1 MSELGAQRHHA
12 RERALEIFYEAT
24 LKGRDVATIVNALPV
39 RPDEYTVALLTA
51 AEMNQER
58 ANSLISRF
66 AIDWPLERIAIVD
79 RLVMTL
85 AIGELLTED
94 APPKAVV
101 LDEAVELAKVYS
113 TEGSASFVNGVL
125 SACADSLNTES

>member
-1 MSELGAQRHHA
+1 VSELGVQRHRS

-24 LKGRDVATIVNALPV
+24 IKGRDIATVVNQLPLRPDSYTIELLTSAEKNLATANAL
-39 RPDEYTVALLTA
+39 
-51 AEMNQER
+51 
-58 ANSLISRF
+58 ISQF
-66 AIDWPLERIAIVD
+66 AIDWPIERIAIVD

-85 AIGELLTED
+85 AIGELLLEE

-113 TEGSASFVNGVL
+113 TDGSPSFVNGVL
-125 SACADSLNTES
+125 AACAEHLNT

>member
-1 MSELGAQRHHA
+1 MSELGTKRHHS

-24 LKGRDVATIVNALPV
+24 IKERSVPMVLSQLPV
-39 RPDEYTVALLTA
+39 QPDEYAIALLTSA
-51 AEMNQER
+51 SAHQER
-58 ANSLISRF
+58 ANELISRF
-66 AIDWPLERIAIVD
+66 SIDWPLERLAVVD

-85 AIGELLTED
+85 AIGEMLMD
-94 APPKAVV
+94 DPPPAPVI

-125 SACADSLNTES
+125 AACAEHLNK

>member
-1 MSELGAQRHHA
+1 VSELGAQRHQA

-24 LKGRDVATIVNALPV
+24 LKQRDVATIVNALSV
-39 RPDEYTVALLTA
+39 RPDEYTVALLVA
-51 AEMNQER
+51 AEQHQER
-58 ANSLISRF
+58 ANSLISKF
-66 AIDWPLERIAIVD
+66 SIDWPLERMAIVD

-85 AIGELLTED
+85 AIGELLMTD

-113 TEGSASFVNGVL
+113 TEGSPSFVNGVL
-125 SACADSLNTES
+125 SACAEQLDSES

>member
-24 LKGRDVATIVNALPV
+24 IKERTIAEVLNQLGI
-39 RPDEYTVALLTA
+39 RPDEYTVAILLS
-51 AEMNQER
+51 AEQNQEK
-58 ANSLISRF
+58 ANELISEF
-66 AIDWPLERIAIVD
+66 AVDWTLDRIAIVD
-79 RLVMTL
+79 RLVMTM
-85 AIGELLTED
+85 AVGEMLMEN

-113 TEGSASFVNGVL
+113 TDGSPSFVNGVL
-125 SACADSLNTES
+125 SSIAEKLLK

>member
-1 MSELGAQRHHA
+1 MSELGTKRHHS

-24 LKGRDVATIVNALPV
+24 IKERSVATVLNQLPV
-39 RPDEYTVALLTA
+39 QPDAYTIALLTSA
-51 AEMNQER
+51 AAHQER
-58 ANSLISRF
+58 ANELISRF
-66 AIDWPLERIAIVD
+66 SIDWPLERLAMVD

-85 AIGELLTED
+85 AIGEMLMD
-94 APPKAVV
+94 DPPPAPVI

-125 SACADSLNTES
+125 AACAEHLNL

>member
-24 LKGRDVATIVNALPV
+24 IKERTIAEVLNQLGI
-39 RPDEYTVALLTA
+39 RPDEYTVAILVS
-51 AEMNQER
+51 AEQNQQK
-58 ANSLISRF
+58 ANELISEF
-66 AIDWPLERIAIVD
+66 AVDWTLDRIAIVD
-79 RLVMTL
+79 RLVMTM
-85 AIGELLTED
+85 AVGEMLMEN

-113 TEGSASFVNGVL
+113 TDGSPSFVNGVL
-125 SACADSLNTES
+125 SSIAEKLLK

>member
-1 MSELGAQRHHA
+1 LSELGTKRHHS

-24 LKGRDVATIVNALPV
+24 IKERSVATVLNQLPV
-39 RPDEYTVALLTA
+39 QPDAYTISILTSA
-51 AEMNQER
+51 AAHQER
-58 ANSLISRF
+58 ADELISRYS
-66 AIDWPLERIAIVD
+66 IDWPLERLAVVD

-85 AIGELLTED
+85 AIGEMLMD
-94 APPKAVV
+94 DPPPSAVI

-125 SACADSLNTES
+125 AACAEHLN